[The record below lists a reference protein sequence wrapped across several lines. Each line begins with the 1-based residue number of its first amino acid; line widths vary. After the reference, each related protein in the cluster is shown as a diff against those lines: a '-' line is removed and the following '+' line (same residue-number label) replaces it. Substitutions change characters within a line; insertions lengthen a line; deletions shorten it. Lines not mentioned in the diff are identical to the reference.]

1 MIEKKLIAKYGELHQ
16 KIKTI
21 EELSELI
28 QALVKDIS
36 NQENNVIEEMADV
49 ELMLDQLKVIY
60 NVSQYDINLIKR
72 EKAERALSYDS
83 NDTKPNP
90 MPRIR

>member
-1 MIEKKLIAKYGELHQ
+1 MVEKKLIAKYGELHQ

-72 EKAERALSYDS
+72 EKAEKALNKGSE
-83 NDTKPNP
+83 
-90 MPRIR
+90 